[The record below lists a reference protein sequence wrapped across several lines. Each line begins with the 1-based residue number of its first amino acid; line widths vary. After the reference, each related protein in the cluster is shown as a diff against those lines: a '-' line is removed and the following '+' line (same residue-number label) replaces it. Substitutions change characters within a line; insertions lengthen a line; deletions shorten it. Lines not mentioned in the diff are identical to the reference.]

1 METNTDTIY
10 KIISRVTVFP
20 FKNTKSVLPL
30 VTKSDRIIIGNTITG
45 AISEAFFITKKK
57 TTLKTKHHFVPVFG

>member
-1 METNTDTIY
+1 MNTDTIY

-30 VTKSDRIIIGNTITG
+30 VTKSDRVIIGNTITG
-45 AISEAFFITKKK
+45 AISEAFFI
-57 TTLKTKHHFVPVFG
+57 